1 MYETV
6 IQQIYKDSKE
16 KMEQALESIQ
26 HQFSSMRTGRAH
38 PGLVEAIRVDYYGT
52 KTPIKQLANL
62 TTPDPKTIVIQPWD
76 KTSLEFIEKAILLS
90 DVGITPM
97 SDGKAI
103 RLSMPDLTLERREEL
118 IKVIHRISEEGKIS
132 VRNARHHANDEAAKM
147 EKDNQMTEDDKFT
160 TKDKVQKLTDEYVK
174 KIDKALSEKEKEI
187 LG

>member
-1 MYETV
+1 MYETEIDKV
-6 IQQIYKDSKE
+6 FKDSKE
-16 KMEQALESIQ
+16 KMEQALESVQ
-26 HQFSSMRTGRAH
+26 TQFSSMRTGRAH

-76 KTSLEFIEKAILLS
+76 KTSMEFIEKAILLS

-97 SDGKAI
+97 SDGKVI
-103 RLSMPDLTLERREEL
+103 RLSMPDLTTERREEL
-118 IKVIHRISEEGKIS
+118 IKVIHRVAEEGKIS
-132 VRNARHHANDEAAKM
+132 VRNARHHAIDEAAKM

-160 TKDKVQKLTDEYVK
+160 TKDKVQKLTDDYVS
-174 KIDKALSEKEKEI
+174 KIDIALSDKEKDV